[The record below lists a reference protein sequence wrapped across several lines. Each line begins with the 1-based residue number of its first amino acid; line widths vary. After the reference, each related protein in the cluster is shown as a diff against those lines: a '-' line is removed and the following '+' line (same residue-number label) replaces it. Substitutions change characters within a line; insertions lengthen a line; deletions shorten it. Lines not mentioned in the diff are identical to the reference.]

1 MIELANVGRKS
12 IEVYAKGQMVQKQ
25 RRFTLKSVAQMRMA
39 QGYNIY
45 VLRITC
51 YVMHDQYMYVHDQ
64 FYYE

>member
-39 QGYNIY
+39 PGYNIR
-45 VLRITC
+45 LR
-51 YVMHDQYMYVHDQ
+51 M
-64 FYYE
+64 